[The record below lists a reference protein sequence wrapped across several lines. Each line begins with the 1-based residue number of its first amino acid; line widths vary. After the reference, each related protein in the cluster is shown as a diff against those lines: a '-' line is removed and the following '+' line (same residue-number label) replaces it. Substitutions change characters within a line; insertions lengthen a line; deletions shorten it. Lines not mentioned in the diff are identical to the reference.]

1 MKTLICGPMYSGK
14 STALFQRL
22 ERCLFARKKVL
33 LIRPKK
39 DDRGYFTHSGG
50 VDLKK
55 LEENFREC
63 FYIEEVE
70 SIGTSFL
77 NWILYEKFEAVF
89 VDEYFM
95 IPGAHQLCYQNDYNV
110 YFSGLL
116 ADSDCKLFEETIKIL
131 PFCEK
136 IKKLNSVCQDCGS
149 DLANYSY
156 ANFNK
161 TSAIEVGDSK
171 YLCLC
176 AKCYN
181 QRNYLKSCKK
191 TEEECI
197 NKQ

>member
-55 LEENFREC
+55 LEENFREY
-63 FYIEEVE
+63 FYIEEIE

-95 IPGAHQLCYQNDYNV
+95 IPGAHQLCYQNNYDV
-110 YFSGLL
+110 YFGGLL

-136 IKKLNSVCQDCGS
+136 IKKLNSVCMGF
-149 DLANYSY
+149 DLKGCDKEANYSVYLGGAKDQILVGDRCY
-156 ANFNK
+156 ACMCAECYDKFMNK
-161 TSAIEVGDSK
+161 TK
-171 YLCLC
+171 
-176 AKCYN
+176 
-181 QRNYLKSCKK
+181 
-191 TEEECI
+191 
-197 NKQ
+197 

>member
-39 DDRGYFTHSGG
+39 DDRGYFTHSGE

-95 IPGAHQLCYQNDYNV
+95 IPGAHQLCYQNNYDV
-110 YFSGLL
+110 YFGGLL

-136 IKKLNSVCQDCGS
+136 IKKLNSVCMGF
-149 DLANYSY
+149 DLKGCDKEANYSVYLGGAKDQILVGDRCY
-156 ANFNK
+156 ACMCAECYDKFMNK
-161 TSAIEVGDSK
+161 TK
-171 YLCLC
+171 
-176 AKCYN
+176 
-181 QRNYLKSCKK
+181 
-191 TEEECI
+191 
-197 NKQ
+197 

>member
-55 LEENFREC
+55 LEENFREY
-63 FYIEEVE
+63 FYIEEIE
-70 SIGTSFL
+70 SIETSFL

-95 IPGAHQLCYQNDYNV
+95 IPGAHQLCYQNNYDV
-110 YFSGLL
+110 YFGGLL

-136 IKKLNSVCQDCGS
+136 IKKLNSVCMGF
-149 DLANYSY
+149 DLKGCDKEANYSVYLGGAKDQILVGDRCY
-156 ANFNK
+156 ACMCAECYDKFMNK
-161 TSAIEVGDSK
+161 TK
-171 YLCLC
+171 
-176 AKCYN
+176 
-181 QRNYLKSCKK
+181 
-191 TEEECI
+191 
-197 NKQ
+197 

>member
-22 ERCLFARKKVL
+22 ERCLFAKKKIL

-55 LEENFREC
+55 LEENFKDL

-70 SIGTSFL
+70 DIETGFL
-77 NWILYEKFEAVF
+77 NWILHEKFEAVF

-95 IPGAHQLCYQNDYNV
+95 IPDSHRLCYQNEYDV
-110 YFSGLL
+110 YFGGLL
-116 ADSDCKLFEETIKIL
+116 ADSDCNLFPETIQIL

-136 IKKLNSVCQDCGS
+136 IKKLNAVCQDCGS
-149 DLANYSY
+149 ELASYSY

-181 QRNYLKSCKK
+181 KRCHEK
-191 TEEECI
+191 EE
-197 NKQ
+197 K

>member
-1 MKTLICGPMYSGK
+1 MITLICGPMYSGK

-55 LEENFREC
+55 LEENFREY
-63 FYIEEVE
+63 FYIEEAE

-95 IPGAHQLCYQNDYNV
+95 IPGIHQLCHQTTFDV
-110 YFSGLL
+110 YFGGLL
-116 ADSDCKLFEETIKIL
+116 VTSECELFTETVKIL
-131 PFCEK
+131 PYCDK
-136 IKKLNSVCQDCGS
+136 IKKLNAVCMDCGS
-149 DLANYSY
+149 ELGSYSF
-156 ANFNK
+156 ADFEK
-161 TSAIEVGDSK
+161 TSEVVVGDTK
-171 YLCLC
+171 YRCLC
-176 AKCYN
+176 QKCYEKAMK
-181 QRNYLKSCKK
+181 LKCTK
-191 TEEECI
+191 
-197 NKQ
+197 

>member
-77 NWILYEKFEAVF
+77 NWILYKKFEAVF

-95 IPGAHQLCYQNDYNV
+95 IPGAHQLCYQNNYDV
-110 YFSGLL
+110 YFGGLL

-136 IKKLNSVCQDCGS
+136 IKKLNSVCMGF
-149 DLANYSY
+149 DLKGCDKEANYSVYLGGAKDQILVGDRCY
-156 ANFNK
+156 ACMCAECYDKFMNK
-161 TSAIEVGDSK
+161 TK
-171 YLCLC
+171 
-176 AKCYN
+176 
-181 QRNYLKSCKK
+181 
-191 TEEECI
+191 
-197 NKQ
+197 

>member
-55 LEENFREC
+55 LEENFREY

-95 IPGAHQLCYQNDYNV
+95 IPGAHQLCYQNNYDV
-110 YFSGLL
+110 YFGGLL

-136 IKKLNSVCQDCGS
+136 IKKLNSVCMGF
-149 DLANYSY
+149 DLKGCDKEANYSVYLGGAKDQILVGDRCY
-156 ANFNK
+156 ACMCAECYDKFMNK
-161 TSAIEVGDSK
+161 TK
-171 YLCLC
+171 
-176 AKCYN
+176 
-181 QRNYLKSCKK
+181 
-191 TEEECI
+191 
-197 NKQ
+197 

>member
-22 ERCLFARKKVL
+22 ERCLFAKKKVL

-55 LEENFREC
+55 LEENFKDY
-63 FYIEEVE
+63 FYMEEVE
-70 SIGTSFL
+70 DIETGFL
-77 NWILYEKFEAVF
+77 NWILHEKFEAVF

-95 IPGAHQLCYQNDYNV
+95 IPDSHRLCYQNEYDV
-110 YFSGLL
+110 YFGGLL
-116 ADSDCKLFEETIKIL
+116 ADSDCNLFPETIQIL

-136 IKKLNSVCQDCGS
+136 IKKLSAVCMDCGS
-149 DLANYSY
+149 ELASYSY
-156 ANFNK
+156 ANFK
-161 TSAIEVGDSK
+161 KVSQVDVGDSK

-181 QRNYLKSCKK
+181 RRCHEKEGNN
-191 TEEECI
+191 E
-197 NKQ
+197 

>member
-70 SIGTSFL
+70 SIETSFL

-95 IPGAHQLCYQNDYNV
+95 IPGAHQLCYQNNYDV
-110 YFSGLL
+110 YFGGLL

-136 IKKLNSVCQDCGS
+136 IKKLNSVCMGF
-149 DLANYSY
+149 DLKGCDKEANYSVYLGGAKDQILVGDRCY
-156 ANFNK
+156 ACMCAECYDKFMNK
-161 TSAIEVGDSK
+161 TK
-171 YLCLC
+171 
-176 AKCYN
+176 
-181 QRNYLKSCKK
+181 
-191 TEEECI
+191 
-197 NKQ
+197 

>member
-55 LEENFREC
+55 LEENFREY

-70 SIGTSFL
+70 DIGTSFL

-95 IPGAHQLCYQNDYNV
+95 IPGAHQLCYQNNYDV
-110 YFSGLL
+110 YFGGLL

-136 IKKLNSVCQDCGS
+136 IKKLNSVCMGF
-149 DLANYSY
+149 DLKGCDKEANYSVYLGGAKDQILVGDRCY
-156 ANFNK
+156 ACMCAECYDKFMNK
-161 TSAIEVGDSK
+161 TK
-171 YLCLC
+171 
-176 AKCYN
+176 
-181 QRNYLKSCKK
+181 
-191 TEEECI
+191 
-197 NKQ
+197 

>member
-14 STALFQRL
+14 STALLQRL

-77 NWILYEKFEAVF
+77 NWILYKKFEAVF

-95 IPGAHQLCYQNDYNV
+95 IPGAHQLCYQNNYDV
-110 YFSGLL
+110 YFGGLL

-136 IKKLNSVCQDCGS
+136 IKKLNSVCMGF
-149 DLANYSY
+149 DLKGCDKEANYSVYLGGAKDQILVGDRCY
-156 ANFNK
+156 ACMCAECYDKFMNK
-161 TSAIEVGDSK
+161 TK
-171 YLCLC
+171 
-176 AKCYN
+176 
-181 QRNYLKSCKK
+181 
-191 TEEECI
+191 
-197 NKQ
+197 

>member
-22 ERCLFARKKVL
+22 ERCLFAKKKVL

-55 LEENFREC
+55 LEENFKEL

-70 SIGTSFL
+70 SIESGFL
-77 NWILYEKFEAVF
+77 NWILYEEFEAVF

-95 IPGAHQLCYQNDYNV
+95 IPDSHKLCYQNEYDV
-110 YFSGLL
+110 YFGGLL
-116 ADSDCKLFEETIKIL
+116 ATSECELFDEAIKIL
-131 PFCEK
+131 PFCDK
-136 IKKLNSVCQDCGS
+136 IKKLNSVCMDCGS
-149 DLANYSY
+149 EIANYSY

-161 TSAIEVGDSK
+161 TSAIDVGDTK

-176 AKCYN
+176 QKCY
-181 QRNYLKSCKK
+181 RKRGVTDLFCS
-191 TEEECI
+191 TEI
-197 NKQ
+197 S

>member
-39 DDRGYFTHSGG
+39 GDRGYFTHSGG

-70 SIGTSFL
+70 SIETSFL

-95 IPGAHQLCYQNDYNV
+95 IPGAHQLCYQNNYDV
-110 YFSGLL
+110 YFGGLL
-116 ADSDCKLFEETIKIL
+116 ADSDCRLFEETIKIL

-136 IKKLNSVCQDCGS
+136 IKKLNSVCMGF
-149 DLANYSY
+149 DLKGCDKEANYSVYLGGAKDQILVGDRCY
-156 ANFNK
+156 ACMCAECYDKFMNK
-161 TSAIEVGDSK
+161 TK
-171 YLCLC
+171 
-176 AKCYN
+176 
-181 QRNYLKSCKK
+181 
-191 TEEECI
+191 
-197 NKQ
+197 

>member
-95 IPGAHQLCYQNDYNV
+95 IPGAHQLCYQNNYDV
-110 YFSGLL
+110 YFGGLL

-136 IKKLNSVCQDCGS
+136 IKKLNSVCMGF
-149 DLANYSY
+149 DLKGCDKEANYSVYLGGAKDQILVGDRCY
-156 ANFNK
+156 ACMCAECYDKFMNK
-161 TSAIEVGDSK
+161 TK
-171 YLCLC
+171 
-176 AKCYN
+176 
-181 QRNYLKSCKK
+181 
-191 TEEECI
+191 
-197 NKQ
+197 

>member
-22 ERCLFARKKVL
+22 ERCLFAKKKVL

-55 LEENFREC
+55 LEENFKDY
-63 FYIEEVE
+63 FYMEEVE
-70 SIGTSFL
+70 DIETGFL
-77 NWILYEKFEAVF
+77 NWILHEKFEAVF

-95 IPGAHQLCYQNDYNV
+95 IPDSHRLCYQNDYDV
-110 YFSGLL
+110 YFGGLL
-116 ADSDCKLFEETIKIL
+116 ADSDCNLFPETIQIL

-136 IKKLNSVCQDCGS
+136 IKKLSAVCMDCGS
-149 DLANYSY
+149 ELANYSY
-156 ANFNK
+156 ANFK
-161 TSAIEVGDSK
+161 KVSQVDVGDSK

-181 QRNYLKSCKK
+181 KRCHEKEGNN
-191 TEEECI
+191 E
-197 NKQ
+197 

>member
-22 ERCLFARKKVL
+22 ERCLFAKKKVL

-77 NWILYEKFEAVF
+77 NWILYENFAAVF
-89 VDEYFM
+89 VDECFL
-95 IPGAHQLCYQNDYNV
+95 IPSANQVSYQNNYDV
-110 YFSGLL
+110 YFGGLL

-136 IKKLNSVCQDCGS
+136 IKKLNSVCMGF
-149 DLANYSY
+149 DLKGCDKEANYSVYLGGAKDQILVGDRCY
-156 ANFNK
+156 ACMCAECYDKFMNK
-161 TSAIEVGDSK
+161 TK
-171 YLCLC
+171 
-176 AKCYN
+176 
-181 QRNYLKSCKK
+181 
-191 TEEECI
+191 
-197 NKQ
+197 

>member
-70 SIGTSFL
+70 SIETSFL

-95 IPGAHQLCYQNDYNV
+95 IPGAHQLCYQNDYDV
-110 YFSGLL
+110 YFGGLL

-136 IKKLNSVCQDCGS
+136 IKKLNSVCMGF
-149 DLANYSY
+149 DLKGCDKEANYSVYLGGAKDQILVGDRCY
-156 ANFNK
+156 ACMCAECYDKFMNK
-161 TSAIEVGDSK
+161 TK
-171 YLCLC
+171 
-176 AKCYN
+176 
-181 QRNYLKSCKK
+181 
-191 TEEECI
+191 
-197 NKQ
+197 

>member
-55 LEENFREC
+55 LEENFREY

-95 IPGAHQLCYQNDYNV
+95 IPGAHQLCYQNDYDV
-110 YFSGLL
+110 YFGGLL

-136 IKKLNSVCQDCGS
+136 IKKLNSVCMGF
-149 DLANYSY
+149 DLKGCDKEANYSVYLGGAKDQILVGDRCY
-156 ANFNK
+156 ACMCAECYDKFMNK
-161 TSAIEVGDSK
+161 TK
-171 YLCLC
+171 
-176 AKCYN
+176 
-181 QRNYLKSCKK
+181 
-191 TEEECI
+191 
-197 NKQ
+197 